1 VIAGLQ
7 GKHWTL
13 ALVPLLF
20 CAAIALEPAL
30 AQTQP
35 RNPFAVGGMES
46 RGGAPASGFAGW
58 ILAKQSEYTRAMT
71 ALALRIKTDP
81 TALMGLLGLAFSY
94 GVFHAAGPG
103 HGKAVVAA
111 YIVANERALKRGV
124 AIAMAAAMLQGIVA
138 ILIVGFLT
146 LVMSASARTMNSVVG
161 GIEMLSFAAIVGFG
175 LWLFWRK
182 AKAVLSLW
190 RTGMEPGCDHVH
202 LPGPEIAER
211 AGLREAGTAVFAA
224 GLRPCSGA
232 ILILVLA
239 ASQGILWA
247 GLLAVVAMSLGT
259 GLATSLLAVMAVF
272 FKSVAISMAAGGMQ
286 GPMALVVLR
295 ALEALAALA
304 VVAFGLLLLAGYG
317 GWVKGL

>member
-1 VIAGLQ
+1 LQAGRMKWGLSL
-7 GKHWTL
+7 G
-13 ALVPLLF
+13 LLF
-20 CAAIALEPAL
+20 LCVAVVLEAAL
-30 AQTQP
+30 AQTPP

-46 RGGAPASGFAGW
+46 RGGSPVSGFAGW
-58 ILAKQSEYTRAMT
+58 ILAKQAEYTRAMT

-81 TALMGLLGLAFSY
+81 AALMGLLGLAFSY

-124 AIAMAAAMLQGIVA
+124 GIAMAAAMLQGLVA
-138 ILIVGFLT
+138 MFIVGILA
-146 LVMSASARTMNSVVG
+146 LVISASARTLNSVVG
-161 GIEMLSFAAIVGFG
+161 GIEMISFAAIVGFG

-182 AKAVLSLW
+182 ARAVWSLS

-202 LPGPEIAER
+202 LPGPEVAET
-211 AGLREAGTAVFAA
+211 AGLREAATAVLAA

-247 GLLAVVAMSLGT
+247 GLLAVIAMSLGT
-259 GLATSLLAVMAVF
+259 GLATSLLAVLAVF
-272 FKSVAISMAAGGMQ
+272 LKRVAVSMAAGGLQ
-286 GPMALVVLR
+286 GPMALLVLR